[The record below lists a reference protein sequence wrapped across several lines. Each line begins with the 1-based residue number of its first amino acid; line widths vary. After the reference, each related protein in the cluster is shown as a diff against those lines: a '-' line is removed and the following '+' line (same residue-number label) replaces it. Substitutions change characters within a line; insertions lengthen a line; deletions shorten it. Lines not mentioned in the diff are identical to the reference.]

1 VKVKDLVEQLQKL
14 DQNLMVYVACED
26 PDVTGSNYFV
36 RPFVIQDVGTV
47 EVELSRD
54 ENRRPEMVATAA
66 GEGQKC
72 AVLEITGD
80 F

>member
-1 VKVKDLVEQLQKL
+1 VKVKDLVAQLQKL
-14 DQNLMVYVACED
+14 DQNLVVYATCED
-26 PDVTGSNYFV
+26 SEVTGPSYFA
-36 RPFVIQDVGTV
+36 RPFVIQGVGVV

-54 ENRRPEMVATAA
+54 ENHRPEIVATAA